1 MSAFAD
7 GTDTGPTRH
16 DALRGLKSMR
26 PRMVMVVV
34 TVMVPMVRRVR
45 KRNVCQK
52 NHCDREGDNLNHD
65 SILNLSR

>member
-1 MSAFAD
+1 
-7 GTDTGPTRH
+7 
-16 DALRGLKSMR
+16 MR